1 MKYPVVKLLWGRWGP
16 LESHE
21 RNYAVHPDYE
31 DGETD
36 GDGENVGWMYMSV
49 IDYMRYY
56 NDLNEYDWW
65 FDLYARP
72 PDMIEVYE
80 RLSGSWGKG

>member
-1 MKYPVVKLLWGRWGP
+1 
-16 LESHE
+16 
-21 RNYAVHPDYE
+21 
-31 DGETD
+31 
-36 GDGENVGWMYMSV
+36 MYMSV

-80 RLSGSWGKG
+80 RLSGSWRKG

>member
-1 MKYPVVKLLWGRWGP
+1 
-16 LESHE
+16 
-21 RNYAVHPDYE
+21 
-31 DGETD
+31 
-36 GDGENVGWMYMSV
+36 MSV

-65 FDLYARP
+65 FDLHARP

-80 RLSGSWGKG
+80 RLSGSWRKR